1 MNFLPVA
8 KARKSIR
15 SYSEKPVGRDLLH
28 RCVEAASLAPSACN
42 SQPWHFVIVD
52 DPVLKDKVSKETFDP
67 VVSFNKFTL
76 EAPVMIAVLAKP
88 SKLSAQV
95 GDVLRKTRFNII
107 DVSMAAEHFCL
118 QAASEGLGTCMLG
131 WFNERRV
138 KQILQIPKHLKVV
151 MLISAGY
158 PKKDGTGKKHKKTVF
173 EIASINRY
181 GNPFSAGK
189 AEIHE
194 KNSE

>member
-1 MNFLPVA
+1 LNFLTIA
-8 KARKSIR
+8 KIRKSIR
-15 SYSEKPVGRDLLH
+15 SYSKEPVGRDLLH
-28 RCVEAASLAPSACN
+28 RCIEAASLSPSACN

-52 DPVLKDKVSKETFDP
+52 DPVLKNKISQETFDP
-67 VVSFNKFTL
+67 IVSFNKFTL

-95 GDVLRKTRFNII
+95 GDILRKTRFNII

-131 WFNERRV
+131 WFNEG
-138 KQILQIPKHLKVV
+138 KIKKLLQIPKHLKVV

-158 PKKDGTGKKHKKTVF
+158 PKDNNTKSKIKKTVS
-173 EIASINRY
+173 EIASMNRY
-181 GNPFSAGK
+181 GSPFSRDK

-194 KNSE
+194 GNSE